1 MDNQQ
6 ENLSF
11 HHARLHI
18 FRLHLLFQPIGFGCK
33 YTKNTSYFRF
43 NQFFF
48 RLGLQLNE

>member
-18 FRLHLLFQPIGFGCK
+18 FRLHLLFQPIGFGG
-33 YTKNTSYFRF
+33 NAFHAGGFQSEHIAV
-43 NQFFF
+43 N
-48 RLGLQLNE
+48 